1 MVSPAARW
9 SLKSPALHRLCV
21 LGGGAD
27 PGCKRQ
33 RSDEKRRNDASGA
46 YAPRENDV
54 GRHGDTSGSGPC
66 GTSPRTWC
74 PAHPVRMFGS
84 PPPVH
89 PDRQRSRMTTADGRS
104 PGSRV
109 AVFRRLPG
117 TRDPSG
123 RLTEDSPL
131 TVAGAAA
138 ALSHKLLALRSLL
151 IPETGNR
158 REHNK
163 RELKQTSNHGLP
175 AAMGLSF
182 ARRRRYFATV
192 AASSAVRCSQ
202 RTRKR
207 RLAFRHPSTYV

>member
-1 MVSPAARW
+1 
-9 SLKSPALHRLCV
+9 
-21 LGGGAD
+21 
-27 PGCKRQ
+27 
-33 RSDEKRRNDASGA
+33 
-46 YAPRENDV
+46 
-54 GRHGDTSGSGPC
+54 
-66 GTSPRTWC
+66 
-74 PAHPVRMFGS
+74 
-84 PPPVH
+84 
-89 PDRQRSRMTTADGRS
+89 MTTADGRS

-109 AVFRRLPG
+109 AVFRRLPE

-192 AASSAVRCSQ
+192 AACSAVRSSQ

-207 RLAFRHPSTYV
+207 RLAFRHPSIYVYAIECLRDDLVFIRSAPK